1 MILRHFVA
9 FSGCAVD
16 AADLQPSRFA
26 LISTKPLAIT
36 CGDPAGVGPEL
47 ALRGAAWA
55 ADRGIPTAIIGS
67 AALLARVAT
76 ELKLPLPETI
86 LADADLSDRLASIV
100 DIPGLHAAAVRPG
113 QVDAETGAASLSY
126 VRWAIDAAIHSRVS
140 GIVTGPIH
148 KEAWH
153 AAGSPHPGHT
163 ELLVAET
170 GAARHCMMLAAP
182 SIRCALVT
190 VHVGLV
196 EVPSL
201 ITVESV
207 LETIEIAAEAVTRM
221 IGRWARIA
229 VCGLNPH
236 AGEGGLFGRREEE
249 LAIAPAIQTAI
260 ARGIDVTGPLPPD
273 TAFLPQRRAST
284 DVYIC
289 MYHDQGLIPLKALAF
304 EQAVNVTLGLPIV
317 RTSVDHGTALDL
329 AWQGRASDQ
338 SMVAAIEM
346 AARLA

>member
-1 MILRHFVA
+1 MNL
-9 FSGCAVD
+9 
-16 AADLQPSRFA
+16 
-26 LISTKPLAIT
+26 TKPLAIT

-55 ADRGIPTAIIGS
+55 ADQGIPTTIVGS
-67 AALLARVAT
+67 AALLARVAAA
-76 ELKLPLPETI
+76 LDLPLPEPVA
-86 LADADLSDRLASIV
+86 ADADLSERRSSIV
-100 DIPGLHAAAVRPG
+100 DLPGLRAEVVRPG
-113 QVDAETGAASLSY
+113 HVDAETGAASLAY
-126 VRWAIDAAIHSRVS
+126 VRWAIDAAIAQRVV

-163 ELLVAET
+163 ELLAAVT
-170 GAARHCMMLAAP
+170 GAPRHCMMLAAP
-182 SIRCALVT
+182 TIRCALVT
-190 VHVGLV
+190 VHVGLC

-201 ITVESV
+201 ITTESV
-207 LETIEIAAEAVTRM
+207 LETIEIAAEAVSRM
-221 IGRWARIA
+221 IERPARVA

-249 LAIAPAIQTAI
+249 SAIAPAIRA
-260 ARGIDVTGPLPPD
+260 AVAKGIDVAGPLPPD
-273 TAFLPQRRAST
+273 TAFLPPRRAAT
-284 DVYIC
+284 DVYVC

-304 EQAVNVTLGLPIV
+304 DQAVNVTLGLPIV

-338 SMVAAIEM
+338 SMIAAIDM